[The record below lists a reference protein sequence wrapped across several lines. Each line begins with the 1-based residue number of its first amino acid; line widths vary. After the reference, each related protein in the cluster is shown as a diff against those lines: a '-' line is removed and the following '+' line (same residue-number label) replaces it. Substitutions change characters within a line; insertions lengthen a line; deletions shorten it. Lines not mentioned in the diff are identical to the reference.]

1 MGLFKQMKDM
11 KNMVEQAPGVIAQAQ
26 QTAAQA
32 QEYAVAQQAAA
43 QQAAQQAMAATDTAA
58 DAGTGNFAPINGVT
72 LEQYAALCKQLG
84 AGAGDAVTV
93 KLNGEAPLL
102 PSGFETSLTLKVIG
116 PSSSLIVPVAVASA
130 SAALVGDE
138 SVTVKASAP
147 SGLVSPITGTV
158 KFWVSASPAFQV
170 SVWDVAV

>member
-84 AGAGDAVTV
+84 AGAGDAARAHAAAAARGISNTDWD
-93 KLNGEAPLL
+93 A
-102 PSGFETSLTLKVIG
+102 
-116 PSSSLIVPVAVASA
+116 ASA
-130 SAALVGDE
+130 GWGERMQSDRAVG
-138 SVTVKASAP
+138 T
-147 SGLVSPITGTV
+147 
-158 KFWVSASPAFQV
+158 KFRDLYLQG
-170 SVWDVAV
+170 